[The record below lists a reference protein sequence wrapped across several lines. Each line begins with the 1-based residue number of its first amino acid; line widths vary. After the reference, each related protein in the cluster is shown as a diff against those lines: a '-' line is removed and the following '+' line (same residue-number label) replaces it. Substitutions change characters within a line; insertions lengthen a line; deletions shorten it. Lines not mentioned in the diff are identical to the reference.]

1 MCLRDQRGACSN
13 FPDWILLEN
22 NIMKPLTLYQ
32 TRVIGS
38 LIEKSLTTPD
48 QYPLSLNALTN
59 ACNQKSNR
67 EPVMELAESTV
78 QETTDQLVDD
88 GLVTKVS
95 GFGSRV
101 SKFQHRFC
109 NTEFSEY
116 RFSAQELGIFCV
128 LFLRGPQTPGE
139 LRTRTNRLCEFKDVQ
154 EVEIILHRLLNREGG
169 ALIERLAREP
179 GKRESRYRHLFGT
192 DEDFEQPESPMSTR
206 SSAEHNANHLE
217 SRVSN
222 LEEQISVMQLEISE
236 LKQML
241 DDLTS

>member
-1 MCLRDQRGACSN
+1 
-13 FPDWILLEN
+13 
-22 NIMKPLTLYQ
+22 MKELSLYE

-38 LIEKSLTTPD
+38 LIEKSLTTPE

-67 EPVMELAESTV
+67 DPVLELAESTV
-78 QETTDQLVDD
+78 RDTADDLVAD
-88 GLVTKVS
+88 GLVTALT

-101 SKFQHRFC
+101 TKYQHRFC

-116 RFSAQELGIFCV
+116 KFSPQELGIICV

-154 EVEIILHRLLNREGG
+154 EVEIILYRMMNRPDP
-169 ALIERLAREP
+169 LIAKLPLES
-179 GKRESRYRHLFGT
+179 GKREARYMHLFSGDIEAALSAT
-192 DEDFEQPESPMSTR
+192 AHSTR
-206 SSAEHNANHLE
+206 VEAGGGGLADRVAHLE
-217 SRVSN
+217 
-222 LEEQISVMQLEISE
+222 QQLAQLQAEMAE
-236 LKQML
+236 MRQML

>member
-1 MCLRDQRGACSN
+1 
-13 FPDWILLEN
+13 
-22 NIMKPLTLYQ
+22 MKELSLYE

-38 LIEKSLTTPD
+38 LIEKSLTTPE

-67 EPVMELAESTV
+67 EPVLELAEATV
-78 QETTDQLVDD
+78 RDTADELVQA
-88 GLVTKVS
+88 GLVTALT

-101 SKFQHRFC
+101 TKYQHRFC

-116 RFSAQELGIFCV
+116 KFSPQELGIICV

-154 EVEIILHRLLNREGG
+154 EAEIILYRMMNRSDPLV
-169 ALIERLAREP
+169 AKLPTEP
-179 GKRESRYRHLFGT
+179 GKRESRYMHLFSGDPET
-192 DEDFEQPESPMSTR
+192 FLKESPLSTR
-206 SSAEHNANHLE
+206 VEPAGGALVE
-217 SRVSN
+217 RVTN
-222 LEEQISVMQLEISE
+222 LEGQLTALQAEMAA

>member
-1 MCLRDQRGACSN
+1 
-13 FPDWILLEN
+13 
-22 NIMKPLTLYQ
+22 MKPLSLYQ
-32 TRVIGS
+32 TRVIGA

-67 EPVMELAESTV
+67 DPVLELAESTV
-78 QETTDQLVDD
+78 QHTVDELVAE
-88 GLVTKVS
+88 GLVTTVS

-101 SKFQHRFC
+101 TKLQHRFC

-116 RFSAQELGIFCV
+116 KFSAQELGIICV

-154 EVEIILHRLLNREGG
+154 EVEFVLHRMLNRDSGP
-169 ALIERLAREP
+169 LIERLPREP
-179 GKRESRYRHLFGT
+179 GKRESRYRHLFGA
-192 DEDFEQPESPMSTR
+192 EEQDGGESQLSTR
-206 SSAEHNANHLE
+206 AGPEGSAPSLTT
-217 SRVSN
+217 RVVE
-222 LEEQISVMQLEISE
+222 LEEQVAKMQAEMDA